1 MNNVINEGDGLWNV
15 CGPCRYSYKH
25 AHASHTSE
33 KKNIFVYFLTIQRRS
48 NEATRKSYY
57 GKFVATNCT
66 RKLIQ
71 RENVGTRCAQRSV
84 GWLVGYLLASILEWN
99 LLVSCIRSLRCCSKF
114 SWISSVAAVETD
126 FNPATKIYG
135 EVFPRKWDKKMEN
148 RDIEV
153 SEDGS
158 SLFGTHKCIYF
169 QHLHCISDWTLR
181 FFNFSPSTYRTFE
194 SFFYL
199 SHTSTFDCDFNAKMA
214 NSR

>member
-33 KKNIFVYFLTIQRRS
+33 KKTYLFIFWRFNVG
-48 NEATRKSYY
+48 ATKQLGNRTTENSWP
-57 GKFVATNCT
+57 NCT

-84 GWLVGYLLASILEWN
+84 SWLAGYLLASILEWN

-135 EVFPRKWDKKMEN
+135 EVFSRKWDKKMEN